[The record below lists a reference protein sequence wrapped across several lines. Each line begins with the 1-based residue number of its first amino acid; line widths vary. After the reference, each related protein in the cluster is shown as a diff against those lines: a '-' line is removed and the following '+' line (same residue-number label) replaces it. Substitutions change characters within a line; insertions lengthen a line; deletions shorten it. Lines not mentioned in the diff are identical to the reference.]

1 MLCGKCKRLPVL
13 YVVVKESWSCLAVV
27 HLHALVQQHAGKGLS
42 LAAVKCDEAVWAVAA
57 GPEREHP
64 SVFSTLLLWVRCPG
78 SYKAGMAVGGRMVGG
93 MFFACRTSFDLAL
106 TCGRSAEAVMRLCN
120 TYWQECRG

>member
-42 LAAVKCDEAVWAVAA
+42 LAAVKCDEAVGLLLLAQR
-57 GPEREHP
+57 GNTL
-64 SVFSTLLLWVRCPG
+64 VFSALCSCGLGAPAVTKPVWLWEEEWSV
-78 SYKAGMAVGGRMVGG
+78 
-93 MFFACRTSFDLAL
+93 ACSLRVAPHL
-106 TCGRSAEAVMRLCN
+106 TWL
-120 TYWQECRG
+120 